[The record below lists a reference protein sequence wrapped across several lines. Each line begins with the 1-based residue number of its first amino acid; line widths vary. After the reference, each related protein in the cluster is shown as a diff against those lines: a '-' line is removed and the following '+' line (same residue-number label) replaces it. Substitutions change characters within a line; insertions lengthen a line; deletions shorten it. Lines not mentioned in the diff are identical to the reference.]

1 LRRSDATPP
10 VSKIKAMEHQAAHTS
25 NQDCAHCGGRGW
37 KFVIL
42 RRSGL
47 RLCDT
52 GQATP
57 QRRQRVRCIHCQPA
71 PHPDGPLA
79 GAAQPR

>member
-10 VSKIKAMEHQAAHTS
+10 VSRIKTMEHQAAHTS
-25 NQDCAHCGGRGW
+25 NQACAHCGGRGW

-47 RLCDT
+47 RVCDT
-52 GQATP
+52 GQTTP
-57 QRRQRVRCIHCQPA
+57 QRRQRVRCIFCQPTA
-71 PHPDGPLA
+71 PGDGHPA